1 MFNLIIYMSTSKRK
15 KPSTDNQLKVKE
27 LVEENYKLKIEISDL
42 YKLID
47 KKRQKIRNNDDIA
60 YKICDHKWE
69 IDRDCY
75 DHKTQRYC
83 IHCLY
88 NY

>member
-1 MFNLIIYMSTSKRK
+1 MSTLKRK
-15 KPSTDNQLKVKE
+15 KPSTDNQEKVKE
-27 LVEENYKLKIEISDL
+27 LVEENTKIKKEISNM

-47 KKRQKIRNNDDIA
+47 KKRQKIRENDEIML
-60 YKICDHKWE
+60 KLCNHKWE
-69 IDRDCY
+69 IDRDSY
-75 DHKTQRYC
+75 DHKTSRYC

>member
-1 MFNLIIYMSTSKRK
+1 MTSLKRK
-15 KPSTDNQLKVKE
+15 SPSTDNQEKVKE
-27 LVEENYKLKIEISDL
+27 LVEDNNKLRIEISNL

-47 KKRQKIRNNDDIA
+47 KKRQKIRSNDEVTL
-60 YKICDHKWE
+60 KMCKHEWV

-75 DHKTQRYC
+75 DHKTTRYC
-83 IHCLY
+83 IHCQY